1 MSSRQGHGEPNPTWL
16 PVGHKVV
23 RRLAARIG
31 GQPAGTWGEVFGV
44 PMTAHFLGGC
54 VIGASPASGVVDPW
68 HRAFGHPGLHI
79 VDGSAVPANPGVNPA
94 LTITALAE
102 RAFSHWPNRGDADPR
117 PPLGEATTAVADVA
131 VVAPRWPVVPVGSP
145 GELRLVAPG
154 APRRA
159 R

>member
-1 MSSRQGHGEPNPTWL
+1 
-16 PVGHKVV
+16 
-23 RRLAARIG
+23 
-31 GQPAGTWGEVFGV
+31 
-44 PMTAHFLGGC
+44 MTAHFLGGC

-131 VVAPRWPVVPVGSP
+131 VVAPRWPAVPVGSP